1 VTVLVRATAAAYGSD
16 DAPIHCRP
24 MPEVPVLTQ
33 KALLAASRRP
43 GLRRAVT
50 SNRATRG
57 VVDRFVAG
65 ETLEDALSVVRT
77 LSADRIQVTLDHL
90 GEDVTD
96 RAEAVRTRDA
106 YLALLEGLATLGL
119 GRRAEV
125 SIKLSAC
132 GQALPMGG
140 DELALELARAVVEA
154 ATAIG
159 TTVTLDMEE
168 SRTVDST
175 LAVLTELRKDHP
187 GTGAVLQAMLHRTE
201 DDAKALAVTG
211 SRVRLVKGAY
221 REPAAVAHQGK
232 KAVDAAYARCLEI
245 LMSGP
250 GYPMVGSHDPKLI
263 ERAHELA
270 AQNSRDA
277 DSWEVQMLYGIRPD
291 EQRRLATAGT
301 QVRAYVPYGVDWY
314 AYFMRR
320 LAERPANLR
329 FFLRS
334 LATKS

>member
-1 VTVLVRATAAAYGSD
+1 LREVTAVL
-16 DAPIHCRP
+16 
-24 MPEVPVLTQ
+24 Q
-33 KALLAASRRP
+33 KTLLAASRRP
-43 GLRRAVT
+43 GLRRAVVG
-50 SNRATRG
+50 NPATRR

-65 ETLEDALSVVRT
+65 ETLEDALAVVRT

-96 RAEAVRTRDA
+96 RAEATRTRDA
-106 YLALLEGLATLGL
+106 YLRLLEALVPLGL
-119 GRRAEV
+119 GRGAEV
-125 SIKLSAC
+125 SMKLSAC
-132 GQALPMGG
+132 GQGLPVGGHDFALGLVRP
-140 DELALELARAVVEA
+140 VVEA
-154 ATAIG
+154 ATAMG
-159 TTVTLDMEE
+159 TTVTLDMED

-175 LAVLTELRKDHP
+175 LSALAELRKDHP
-187 GTGAVLQAMLHRTE
+187 GTGAVLQAMLYRTE

-221 REPAAVAHQGK
+221 REPVEVAHQGK
-232 KAVDAAYARCLEI
+232 KAVDAAYARCLET

-263 ERAHELA
+263 DLAHELA
-270 AQNSRDA
+270 AQNSRGA
-277 DSWEVQMLYGIRPD
+277 ASWEVQMLYGIRPA
-291 EQRRLATAGT
+291 EQKRLAAAGT

-334 LATKS
+334 LVTKS